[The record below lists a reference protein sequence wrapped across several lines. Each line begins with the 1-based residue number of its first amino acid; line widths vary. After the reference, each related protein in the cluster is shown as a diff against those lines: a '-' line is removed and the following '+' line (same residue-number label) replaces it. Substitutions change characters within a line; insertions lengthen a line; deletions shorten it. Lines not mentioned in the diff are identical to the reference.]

1 MKKENTNTTV
11 TTNTATEKAPVVKKT
26 KKQNYATL
34 RELVEETDRP
44 DKDMLIAF
52 IDKEVSLLESRL
64 ERTNEKKSKGASEI
78 LKAIKEVLAEK
89 GTPMCIADLTADKR
103 LETYKD
109 GEETKKMTPQ
119 KLVAM
124 LKKLVDAGEVKKEYK
139 EKKKPYYSLA

>member
-1 MKKENTNTTV
+1 MKKENTNTTAAV
-11 TTNTATEKAPVVKKT
+11 EKTPTVKRT
-26 KKQNYATL
+26 KRQNYATL
-34 RELVEETDRP
+34 RELVVKTDRP
-44 DKDMLIAF
+44 DKEMLIAF

-64 ERTNEKKSKGASEI
+64 KTTNEKKSKGASEI

-89 GTPMCIADLTADKR
+89 NTPMCIADLTADKR

-109 GEETKKMTPQ
+109 GEEMKKMTPQ

-139 EKKKPYYSLA
+139 EKKKPYYSLV